1 MITITRS
8 QSQRIENEA
17 GLFNSHIMSGEQ
29 SQTVNLNESGYVS
42 DVEFEGQRQSISASG
57 DDVVD
62 LTLDERLAQA
72 TQRRDQLLKRR

>member
-17 GLFNSHIMSGEQ
+17 GLFNSHTMSGEQ
-29 SQTVNLNESGYVS
+29 SQTVNLNESGHVS
-42 DVEFEGQRQSISASG
+42 DVEFEGQRQSTPASE

-62 LTLDERLAQA
+62 LTLNERLTQA
-72 TQRRDQLLKRR
+72 TQRRD